1 MPEAIM
7 QRTYGK
13 SNVLN
18 IEKIYVNDPV
28 DDEILIKQTAIGIHF
43 HDVYVRTGLYKTLNL
58 PGIPGIEAAGVVEKK
73 GRNVNNLN
81 IGDRVVYIT
90 GSYGAYASHRVI
102 NHNIVAKIPNQLD
115 DATMATNFS
124 RALTVNMLTEQV
136 FNLKDKTTVLVTAAA
151 GGVGR
156 LLCQYLNSIG
166 KIVIGTVGSEE
177 KIKVAKSWG
186 CKEAFIYN
194 DKKICEYSK
203 DITKGIGFDLV
214 YDSVGF
220 DTFEQ
225 SFDLAS
231 NCGYLINFGQSSGP
245 IPSIEMS
252 KLAQK
257 SLSISRPILF
267 HYTNQRNLF
276 ENMSKSVFNL
286 FKNNVYSFEK
296 KICFD
301 LKDVSQAHD
310 LLESRTGGGSLYL
323 KP

>member
-81 IGDRVVYIT
+81 IGDRVVYIS

-102 NHNIVAKIPNQLD
+102 NHNIVAKIPNELD

-220 DTFEQ
+220 ETFEQ

-245 IPSIEMS
+245 IPAMEMS